1 MPSAHVLY
9 LCTGSQ
15 GEPRAALSRIAA
27 GQHRNVKFGE
37 DDVVIFS
44 SKIIPGNDKNIFALQ
59 NALADDGV
67 HIVTEKD
74 RPIHVSGHPCRDELT
89 RMYDWVQPEIAIP
102 VHGERRHLL
111 EHARLAKS
119 LGIKKAYP
127 PKNGEMIRIAP
138 NGPEV
143 VDITPSGRL
152 HQDGTAIVSS
162 LDEGLRLRRKM
173 AYAGHV
179 SVSLVVDQKGRIISG
194 PEPRISGFPEG
205 KNGEILEVLLD
216 IVEDAAMEGYDD
228 LSQRALKDEEL
239 IEEKLTSKIKR
250 RVRERTDKRTIVEVI
265 AHKVKT

>member
-1 MPSAHVLY
+1 
-9 LCTGSQ
+9 
-15 GEPRAALSRIAA
+15 
-27 GQHRNVKFGE
+27 
-37 DDVVIFS
+37 
-44 SKIIPGNDKNIFALQ
+44 
-59 NALADDGV
+59 
-67 HIVTEKD
+67 
-74 RPIHVSGHPCRDELT
+74 
-89 RMYDWVQPEIAIP
+89 VQPEIAIP

-179 SVSLVVDQKGRIISG
+179 SVSLVVDQRGRIVSG

-205 KNGEILEVLLD
+205 KNGEILDVLLD
-216 IVEDAAMEGYDD
+216 IVEDAAMEAYDD

-239 IEEKLTSKIKR
+239 IEEKLTSRIKR